1 MTGFGAYG
9 DEPDGV
15 PTVGGASVVLNGAG
29 FGPVPSLISVMWDG
43 RVVEG
48 VVLSVPHTRV
58 SFPSPPGAG
67 PPVTITLTVAGQTVA
82 TLNGTTRP
90 LTLRYVRGR
99 CLPLALSPVGVHMC
113 QRLPTSV
120 SRVLLSV
127 GTCTHAYAQPPAVL
141 LLGSSLAHVPFH
153 LLVHRLQRP
162 HTTTTTT
169 SPSPLYVP
177 LLPPVPFLWSVPP
190 VPRSCVGM
198 AQTLYVPP
206 VPPVPRS
213 CVGMARPV

>member
-1 MTGFGAYG
+1 MTSITVTGFGAYG

-29 FGPVPSLISVMWDG
+29 FGPLPSLISVMWDG

-99 CLPLALSPVGVHMC
+99 CPPLALTPVGVHIC

-127 GTCTHAYAQPPAVL
+127 GTCTHAYTQPPAVCCSDRL
-141 LLGSSLAHVPFH
+141 LPMYPFIC
-153 LLVHRLQRP
+153 LCTSCSVHTPPPPPRP
-162 HTTTTTT
+162 
-169 SPSPLYVP
+169 PPPYMYPFYPLYPFCGVYP
-177 LLPPVPFLWSVPP
+177 LYPAPV
-190 VPRSCVGM
+190 
-198 AQTLYVPP
+198 
-206 VPPVPRS
+206 
-213 CVGMARPV
+213 